1 MYKDKAEQFAI
12 EQSERIKQDYENVM
26 FPNRNAA
33 LQSNVN
39 IHRRIFENELRK
51 RKSIKDVFNNLQDIM
66 ADTASICNQI
76 IGIPGNWGKIEK
88 QRYQLGNE
96 FYDLEE
102 ILGINP
108 NEIKPYESKGYFGNK
123 YFVELGDVSA
133 IETSSFETA
142 KKIADKIKNEVK
154 TIHNAINRKEL
165 NPYFKELYGKDI
177 PSFFPVTDMLKE
189 AHIGEQEEFLD
200 ERTSTKE
207 EFKL

>member
-12 EQSERIKQDYENVM
+12 EQSERIKQDYESYM
-26 FPNRNAA
+26 FPDRNAA

-39 IHRRIFENELRK
+39 IQRRIFENELRK
-51 RKSIKDVFNNLQDIM
+51 RKSIKDVFDNLQDIM

-76 IGIPGNWGKIEK
+76 IGIPVNRGKIEK

-142 KKIADKIKNEVK
+142 KKIAVKIKREVE
-154 TIHNAINRKEL
+154 TIHNSINRKEL

-177 PSFFPVTDMLKE
+177 PSFSL
-189 AHIGEQEEFLD
+189 IGD
-200 ERTSTKE
+200 
-207 EFKL
+207 